1 MQTIPD
7 GLVIKAS
14 GVPNAGLGVIA
25 SVFIPKGTRFGPYE
39 GIIEEKLE
47 HVHRDGYSWQVR
59 SRI

>member
-1 MQTIPD
+1 M
-7 GLVIKAS
+7 IKAS

-47 HVHRDGYSWQVR
+47 QVHRDGYSWQVR